1 MKQSSKNPKALP
13 QVPRSLS
20 EGGLKKLSL
29 YMLLLTLAAPL
40 IDCLLFFPLQQIIL
54 ANSSGTGV
62 ISQIVSLIAELFNLT
77 AIFLLLALTVYT
89 AIAGAHKLLGRIIA
103 LHGIASVFIV
113 ILLRMG
119 ILYLLA
125 WIDYNFYPPFA
136 LCNQT
141 LNTLTK
147 DSGAEMMALV
157 LALFL
162 SQVILFLLIGIVAL
176 ISLKS
181 RQTALAAKT
190 DLSPDALVHGY
201 EISPLPRLLKWALVL
216 YTAQALL
223 NEASNTILALVNLG
237 VPNTFASVTDLIVP
251 YFYLAIYCVL
261 GYLTLDYGTRYF
273 ARKASI

>member
-190 DLSPDALVHGY
+190 DLSPDSLVQGY
-201 EISPLPRLLKWALVL
+201 ELSPLPRLLKWALVL